1 MHKIDAANWISAARS
16 CSPVAS
22 ACAYPSAMAK
32 PRGTFADTHRQPQ
45 GGRS

>member
-22 ACAYPSAMAK
+22 AAAYPSAMSK
-32 PRGTFADTHRQPQ
+32 PRNSFADSHRPLS
-45 GGRS
+45 GSRS